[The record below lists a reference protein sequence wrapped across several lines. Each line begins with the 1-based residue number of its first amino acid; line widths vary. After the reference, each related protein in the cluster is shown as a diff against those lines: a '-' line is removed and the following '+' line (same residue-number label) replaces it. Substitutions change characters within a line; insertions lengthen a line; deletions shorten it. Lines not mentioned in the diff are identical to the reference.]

1 MVDDPAYA
9 ARGMRFGLALGVA
22 AASGFIALSYE
33 ILWYRVISFASLG
46 LSGAFGLLLAVYL
59 LGLALGA
66 RIAGAFC
73 KDDAA
78 AGDRS
83 HLRRLAAFTFVA
95 NVFAWLVVPAF
106 GWSAR
111 IWDWPLALGAVAAAA
126 ALLGAILP
134 LVCHF
139 GIKPDDRAGANISY
153 VYLAN
158 ILGSA
163 AGSLVTGF
171 VFLDL
176 WPLQQASAAVT
187 ALGMMLVVVLL
198 ALSGGRTATR
208 GVGVAATVASGMLV
222 VLMTPRLYDRIWERL
237 LYKDKFDESS
247 SRFAEVIET
256 KSGVITVT
264 NDDVVYG
271 GGVYDGKI
279 NTSLVYDN
287 NGIQRA
293 YGIGAMHPSP
303 KNVLMIGLASGSWAK
318 VVSAMPGLEKLTI
331 VEINPGY
338 LTLIGRRKEVAS
350 LLTDP
355 KVEITIDDGRRW
367 LRRHAQRFDVI
378 VMNTTYHWRAH
389 ATSLLSMDF
398 MEIARAHLADGGF
411 LFFNTTGSDDVMKT
425 AMTAFPFGL
434 RMYNFAAVS
443 DSPIAFERERFRR
456 VLDAYRLD
464 GELVVDPSTEQGQK
478 VMDDLMAYPDTIAG
492 PPEEEGLESRENI
505 LARTKSALV
514 ITDDNMIPEWRTV
527 LRLHEAP

>member
-1 MVDDPAYA
+1 MPYA
-9 ARGMRFGLALGVA
+9 AAGMRFALALVVA

-46 LSGAFGLLLAVYL
+46 LSGAFGLLLAAYL

-66 RIAGAFC
+66 RLAGAFC

-78 AGDRS
+78 AGDRRS
-83 HLRRLAAFTFVA
+83 LRRLAAFTFVA
-95 NVFAWLVVPAF
+95 NLVAWLVVPAF
-106 GWSAR
+106 GWSTR
-111 IWDWPLALGAVAAAA
+111 IWDWPLALGAVTLAA

-139 GIKPDDRAGANISY
+139 GIEPDDRAGANISY

-158 ILGSA
+158 IAGSA

-171 VFLDL
+171 VFLDVL
-176 WPLQQASAAVT
+176 PLQQVGVVIT
-187 ALGMMLVVVLL
+187 ALGMMLVVLLL
-198 ALSGGRTATR
+198 ALSGGRAATR
-208 GVGVAATVASGMLV
+208 GVGVAAIVASGMLV
-222 VLMTPRLYDRIWERL
+222 VMMTPQLYDRLWERL
-237 LYKDKFDESS
+237 LYKTKFDETS

-256 KSGVITVT
+256 RSGVITVT
-264 NDDVVYG
+264 KDNVVYG

-293 YGIGAMHPSP
+293 YGIGAMHPAP
-303 KNVLMIGLASGSWAK
+303 KRVLMIGLASGSWAK
-318 VVSAMPGLEKLTI
+318 VVSAMPGVEKLTI

-338 LTLIGRRKEVAS
+338 LTLIGRHKEVAS
-350 LLTDP
+350 LLDDP

-367 LRRHAQRFDVI
+367 LLRHAERFDVI

-398 MEIARAHLADGGF
+398 MEIARVHLLPGGF

-434 RMYNFAAVS
+434 RVYNFAAVS
-443 DSPIAFERERFRR
+443 DSPIVFEKERFRR
-456 VLDAYRLD
+456 LLEAFRLD
-464 GELVVDPSTEQGQK
+464 GEPVVDTSTEQGSK
-478 VMDDLMAYPDTIAG
+478 VMDDLMAYADTISG
-492 PPEEEGLESRENI
+492 PPEAEGLESRENI
-505 LARTKSALV
+505 LQRTKSALV
-514 ITDDNMIPEWRTV
+514 ITDDNMIPEWRTIF
-527 LRLHEAP
+527 RFHDPP

>member
-1 MVDDPAYA
+1 MK
-9 ARGMRFGLALGVA
+9 LALALVIA

-46 LSGAFGLLLAVYL
+46 LPGAFGLLLAVYL
-59 LGLALGA
+59 FGLALGA

-78 AGDRS
+78 VGDRRN
-83 HLRRLAAFTFVA
+83 LRRLALFTFVA
-95 NVFAWLVVPAF
+95 NVLAWLVVPAF

-111 IWDWPLALGAVAAAA
+111 VSDWPLALVAVALAA

-139 GIKPDDRAGANISY
+139 GIEPDDRAGANISY

-158 ILGSA
+158 IVGSA
-163 AGSLVTGF
+163 SGSLVTGF

-176 WPLQQASAAVT
+176 WPLQQVGAVVT
-187 ALGMMLVVVLL
+187 ACGMGLVVLLL
-198 ALSGGRTATR
+198 ALSGERAATR
-208 GVGVAATVASGMLV
+208 TVGIAATLAASMLLV
-222 VLMTPRLYDRIWERL
+222 MMTPRLYDRLWERL
-237 LYKDKFDESS
+237 LYKHKFDETS
-247 SRFAEVIET
+247 SRLADVIET
-256 KSGVITVT
+256 RSGVITVT
-264 NDDVVYG
+264 RENVVYG

-293 YGIGAMHPSP
+293 YGIGAMHPAP
-303 KNVLMIGLASGSWAK
+303 KRVLMIGLASGSWAK

-338 LTLIGRRKEVAS
+338 LTLIGRHPEVAS

-367 LRRHAQRFDVI
+367 LLRHAERFDVI

-389 ATSLLSMDF
+389 STGLLSMDF
-398 MEIARAHLADGGF
+398 MEIARAHMSQGGF

-425 AMTAFPFGL
+425 AMTAFSFGL
-434 RMYNFAAVS
+434 RMYNCAAVS
-443 DSPIAFERERFRR
+443 DSPIVFERERFRR
-456 VLDAYRLD
+456 MLDDFRLD
-464 GELVVDPSTEQGQK
+464 GEPVIDTSTELGRK
-478 VMDDLMAYPDTIAG
+478 VMDDLMAYPDTISG
-492 PPEEEGLESRENI
+492 PPEEEGLESRESI
-505 LARTKSALV
+505 LKRTASALV
-514 ITDDNMIPEWRTV
+514 ITDDNMIPEWRT
-527 LRLHEAP
+527 LFRFDAD

>member
-1 MVDDPAYA
+1 
-9 ARGMRFGLALGVA
+9 MRFTLALVVA

-59 LGLALGA
+59 FGLALGA
-66 RIAGAFC
+66 RLAGAFC

-78 AGDRS
+78 AGDRRN
-83 HLRRLAAFTFVA
+83 LRRLAAFTFVA

-111 IWDWPLALGAVAAAA
+111 IWDWPLALGAVTVAA

-158 ILGSA
+158 IIGSA

-176 WPLQQASAAVT
+176 WPLQQVGAVIT
-187 ALGMMLVVVLL
+187 GLGMMLVVLLL
-198 ALSGGRTATR
+198 ALSSGTTATR
-208 GVGVAATVASGMLV
+208 SVGVAATIASGLLV
-222 VLMTPRLYDRIWERL
+222 VMTTPRLYDRIWERL
-237 LYKDKFDESS
+237 LFKTKFDEKS

-256 KSGVITVT
+256 RSGVITVT
-264 NDDVVYG
+264 RDNVVYG

-293 YGIGAMHPSP
+293 YGIGAMHPAP
-303 KNVLMIGLASGSWAK
+303 KNILMVGLASGSWAK
-318 VVSAMPGLEKLTI
+318 VVAAMPGLEKLTI
-331 VEINPGY
+331 IEINPGY
-338 LTLIGRRKEVAS
+338 LQLIGRHPEVSS

-367 LRRHAQRFDVI
+367 LLRHAQRFDVI

-398 MEIARAHLADGGF
+398 MEIARAHLARGGF

-425 AMTAFPFGL
+425 AMTAFPFGM
-434 RMYNFAAVS
+434 RVYNFAAVS
-443 DSPIAFERERFRR
+443 DSPIAWDSARFRR
-456 VLDAYRLD
+456 VLDEFRLD
-464 GELVVDPSTEQGQK
+464 GEPVIDPSTELGRK
-478 VMDDLMAYPDTIAG
+478 VMDDLMAYADTISA
-492 PPEEEGLESRENI
+492 PPEEEGLESRDNI
-505 LARTKSALV
+505 LRRTQGALV

-527 LRLHEAP
+527 LRFHEPP

>member
-1 MVDDPAYA
+1 
-9 ARGMRFGLALGVA
+9 MRFALALVVA

-46 LSGAFGLLLAVYL
+46 LSGAFGLLLAFYL
-59 LGLALGA
+59 FGLALGA
-66 RIAGAFC
+66 RLAGAFC

-78 AGDRS
+78 AGDRTN
-83 HLRRLAAFTFVA
+83 LRRLAAFTFVA

-111 IWDWPLALGAVAAAA
+111 IWDWPLALGAVTLAAAM
-126 ALLGAILP
+126 LGAILP

-139 GIKPDDRAGANISY
+139 AIKPDDRAGANISY

-158 ILGSA
+158 IVGSA

-176 WPLQQASAAVT
+176 FPLQQVGAVIT
-187 ALGMMLVVVLL
+187 ALGMMLVVLLL
-198 ALSGGRTATR
+198 ALSGGRDATR
-208 GVGVAATVASGMLV
+208 SVALGATVASGLLV
-222 VLMTPRLYDRIWERL
+222 VMMTPRLYDRIWERL
-237 LYKDKFDESS
+237 LFKAKFDESS

-264 NDDVVYG
+264 ADNVVYG
-271 GGVYDGKI
+271 GGAYDGKI

-287 NGIQRA
+287 NGIQRV
-293 YGIGAMHPSP
+293 YGIGAMHPAP
-303 KNVLMIGLASGSWAK
+303 KKVLMIGLASGSWAK
-318 VVSAMPGLEKLTI
+318 VVSAMPGVEKLTV

-338 LTLIGRRKEVAS
+338 LTLIGRHKEVAS
-350 LLTDP
+350 LLADP

-367 LRRHAQRFDVI
+367 LLRHAQRFDVI

-398 MEIARAHLADGGF
+398 MEIARAHLEQGGF

-434 RMYNFAAVS
+434 RVYNFAAVS
-443 DSPIAFERERFRR
+443 DSPIVYDSERFRR
-456 VLDAYRLD
+456 MLDAFRLD
-464 GELVVDPSTEQGQK
+464 GEPVVDTSTEQGAQ
-478 VMDDLMAYPDTIAG
+478 VMDDLMAYAETISQ
-492 PPEEEGLESRENI
+492 PPQEEGLESRENI
-505 LARTKSALV
+505 LQRTRSALV
-514 ITDDNMIPEWRTV
+514 ITDDNMIPEWRTIF
-527 LRLHEAP
+527 RFHDAP

>member
-1 MVDDPAYA
+1 
-9 ARGMRFGLALGVA
+9 MRFALALVVA

-33 ILWYRVISFASLG
+33 ILWYRVISFASWG

-59 LGLALGA
+59 FGLALGA

-78 AGDRS
+78 AGDRRN
-83 HLRRLAAFTFVA
+83 LRKLAGFTFVA

-111 IWDWPLALGAVAAAA
+111 IWDWPLALGAVTLAA

-139 GIKPDDRAGANISY
+139 AIEPDDRAGANISY

-158 ILGSA
+158 IVGSG

-176 WPLQQASAAVT
+176 WPLQQVGAVIT
-187 ALGMMLVVVLL
+187 ALGMLLVAVLL
-198 ALSGGRTATR
+198 ALSSGRAAAR
-208 GVGVAATVASGMLV
+208 SVGVAATVASAALIVM
-222 VLMTPRLYDRIWERL
+222 MTPRLYDRIWERL
-237 LYKDKFDESS
+237 LFKAKFDESS
-247 SRFAEVIET
+247 TRFAEVIET
-256 KSGVITVT
+256 RSGVITVT
-264 NDDVVYG
+264 KENVVYG
-271 GGVYDGKI
+271 GGAYDGKI

-293 YGIGAMHPSP
+293 YGIGAMHPAP
-303 KNVLMIGLASGSWAK
+303 KKVLMIGLASGSWAK

-338 LTLIGRRKEVAS
+338 LTLIGRHAEVAS

-367 LRRHAQRFDVI
+367 LLRHAQRFDVI
-378 VMNTTYHWRAH
+378 VMNTTFHWRAH
-389 ATSLLSMDF
+389 STSLLSMDF
-398 MEIARAHLADGGF
+398 MDIARAHLERGGF
-411 LFFNTTGSDDVMKT
+411 LFFNTTNSDDVMKT

-443 DSPIAFERERFRR
+443 DSPLVFERERFRR
-456 VLDAYRLD
+456 MLDAFHLD
-464 GELVVDPSTEQGQK
+464 GEPVIDTSTEQGKK
-478 VMDDLMAYPDTIAG
+478 VMDDLMAYPDTISG
-492 PPEEEGLESRENI
+492 PWEEEGLESRENI
-505 LARTKSALV
+505 LARTKDALL

-527 LRLHEAP
+527 FRFHDAP

>member
-1 MVDDPAYA
+1 
-9 ARGMRFGLALGVA
+9 MRFALALLVA

-59 LGLALGA
+59 FGLALGA

-78 AGDRS
+78 AGDREN
-83 HLRRLAAFTFVA
+83 LRRLAGFTFVA
-95 NVFAWLVVPAF
+95 NVAAWLVVPSFA
-106 GWSAR
+106 WSAR
-111 IWDWPLALGAVAAAA
+111 IWDWPLALVAVATAA

-139 GIKPDDRAGANISY
+139 AIEPNDRAGANISY

-158 ILGSA
+158 IVGSA
-163 AGSLVTGF
+163 TGSLVTGF

-176 WPLQQASAAVT
+176 WPLQQVGSVIT
-187 ALGMMLVVVLL
+187 VLGMMLVVLLL

-208 GVGVAATVASGMLV
+208 SVGVAATVASAMLV
-222 VLMTPRLYDRIWERL
+222 VTTTPMLYDRLWERL
-237 LYKDKFDESS
+237 LFKAKFDERT

-264 NDDVVYG
+264 KDNIVYG
-271 GGVYDGKI
+271 GGAYDGKI

-293 YGIGAMHPSP
+293 YGIGAMHPAP

-338 LTLIGRRKEVAS
+338 LTLIGRHPEVAS

-367 LRRHAQRFDVI
+367 LLRHAQRFDVI

-398 MEIARAHLADGGF
+398 MEIARAHLERGGF
-411 LFFNTTGSDDVMKT
+411 LFFNATGSDDVMKT

-434 RMYNFAAVS
+434 RVYNFAAVS
-443 DSPIAFERERFRR
+443 DSPLVFERERFRR
-456 VLDAYRLD
+456 MLEAFRLD
-464 GELVVDPSTEQGQK
+464 GKPVVDTSTERGERL
-478 VMDDLMAYPDTIAG
+478 MDDLLAYADTIAR
-492 PPEEEGLESRENI
+492 PPEEEGLESRESI
-505 LARTKSALV
+505 LQRTRSALV
-514 ITDDNMIPEWRTV
+514 ITDDNMIPEWRTI
-527 LRLHEAP
+527 LRFRDAP

>member
-1 MVDDPAYA
+1 MPYA
-9 ARGMRFGLALGVA
+9 ARRMKLALALVVA

-59 LGLALGA
+59 FGLALGA
-66 RIAGAFC
+66 RLAGAFC

-78 AGDRS
+78 AGDRR
-83 HLRRLAAFTFVA
+83 HLRRLAVFTFVA
-95 NVFAWLVVPAF
+95 NVLAWLVVPAF

-111 IWDWPLALGAVAAAA
+111 IWDWPLALGAVTVAA

-158 ILGSA
+158 IVGSA

-176 WPLQQASAAVT
+176 WPLQQVGAVIT
-187 ALGMMLVVVLL
+187 ALGMLLVVLLL
-198 ALSGGRTATR
+198 ALSGGSSATR
-208 GVGVAATVASGMLV
+208 SAGVAATIASGLLV
-222 VLMTPRLYDRIWERL
+222 VTMTPRLYDRLWERL
-237 LYKDKFDESS
+237 LFKAKFDESS
-247 SRFAEVIET
+247 SQLAEVIET

-264 NDDVVYG
+264 KENVVYG

-279 NTSLVYDN
+279 NTSLVYDC

-293 YGIGAMHPSP
+293 YGIGAMHPAP
-303 KNVLMIGLASGSWAK
+303 KKVLMIGLASGSWAK
-318 VVSAMPGLEKLTI
+318 VVSAMPGVEKLTI

-338 LTLIGRRKEVAS
+338 LTLIGRHEEVAS

-367 LRRHAQRFDVI
+367 LLRHAQRFDVI

-398 MEIARAHLADGGF
+398 MEIARAHLEQGGF

-434 RMYNFAAVS
+434 RVYNFAAVS
-443 DSPIAFERERFRR
+443 DSPIVFDTKRFRR
-456 VLDAYRLD
+456 MLDAFRLD
-464 GELVVDPSTEQGQK
+464 GEPVVDTSTELGRK
-478 VMDDLMAYPDTIAG
+478 VMDDLMAYADTLSG

-505 LARTKSALV
+505 LQRTKGALV
-514 ITDDNMIPEWRTV
+514 ITDDNMIPEWQTIFRF
-527 LRLHEAP
+527 HDAP

>member
-1 MVDDPAYA
+1 MPYA
-9 ARGMRFGLALGVA
+9 ARRMTFALALVVA

-46 LSGAFGLLLAVYL
+46 LSGAFGLLLAAYL
-59 LGLALGA
+59 FGLALGA
-66 RIAGAFC
+66 RLAGAFC

-78 AGDRS
+78 AGDRRN
-83 HLRRLAAFTFVA
+83 LRRLAVFTFVA
-95 NVFAWLVVPAF
+95 NVVAWLVVPAF

-111 IWDWPLALGAVAAAA
+111 IWDWPLALGAVTVAA

-158 ILGSA
+158 IIGSS
-163 AGSLVTGF
+163 AGSLLTGF
-171 VFLDL
+171 VLLDRF
-176 WPLQQASAAVT
+176 PLQQASAVIT
-187 ALGMMLVVVLL
+187 ALGMVLVVLL
-198 ALSGGRTATR
+198 LVLSGGRATTR
-208 GVGVAATVASGMLV
+208 GVGVAATFASGMLV
-222 VLMTPRLYDRIWERL
+222 VMMTPQVYDRIWERL
-237 LYKDKFDESS
+237 LFKAKFDESS

-264 NDDVVYG
+264 TDNVVYG
-271 GGVYDGKI
+271 GGAYDGKI
-279 NTSLVYDN
+279 NTSLAYDT

-293 YGIGAMHPSP
+293 YGIGAMHPAP
-303 KNVLMIGLASGSWAK
+303 KTVLMIGLASGSWAK

-338 LTLIGRRKEVAS
+338 LTLIGRHAEVAS

-367 LRRHAQRFDVI
+367 LLRHAQRFDVI

-398 MEIARAHLADGGF
+398 MEIARAHLAQGGF
-411 LFFNTTGSDDVMKT
+411 LFFNTTGSDDVIKT
-425 AMTAFPFGL
+425 AMTAFPFGM
-434 RMYNFAAVS
+434 RVYNFAAVS
-443 DSPIAFERERFRR
+443 DSPIVFERERFRR
-456 VLDAYRLD
+456 LLDAFRLD
-464 GELVVDPSTEQGQK
+464 GEPVVDTSTEHGRR
-478 VMDDLMAYPDTIAG
+478 VMEDLMAYPDTISA
-492 PPEEEGLESRENI
+492 PPEAEGLESRENI
-505 LARTKSALV
+505 LQRTRSALV
-514 ITDDNMIPEWRTV
+514 ITDDNMLTEWRTIF
-527 LRLHEAP
+527 RFHDAP